1 MARFVSPKQLQV
13 IRSASKKLLVSIRPN
28 AVALVDAWSFHDY
41 ELNSALGRY
50 DGNVYETLF
59 EWAKKGPMNKTE
71 VGPAYETL
79 LKPKI
84 KANL

>member
-1 MARFVSPKQLQV
+1 MPL
-13 IRSASKKLLVSIRPN
+13 IRGIIKKLLAEIRPN
-28 AVALVDAWSFHDY
+28 AVTIVDAWNFHDY